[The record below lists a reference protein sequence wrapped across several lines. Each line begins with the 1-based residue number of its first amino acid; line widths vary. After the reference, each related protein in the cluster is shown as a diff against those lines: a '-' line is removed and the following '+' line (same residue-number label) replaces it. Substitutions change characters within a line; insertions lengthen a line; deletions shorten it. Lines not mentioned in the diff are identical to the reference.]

1 MACGLLFGRE
11 KDQPEDKTMNSTTYS
26 EFEDWLP
33 RPSALRLAVAL
44 WIAGLALAVAVGA
57 RVQRTAPGPASTFTS
72 SMGTEAHGV
81 PVDSAAPASVVVLPE
96 DVVVGH
102 RKASPGVTLRQKP

>member
-1 MACGLLFGRE
+1 M
-11 KDQPEDKTMNSTTYS
+11 DSTTYS

-33 RPSALRLAVAL
+33 RPSALRLGLAL
-44 WIAGLALAVAVGA
+44 WIAGVALAVAVGA
-57 RVQRTAPGPASTFTS
+57 RVHRTAPEPASTFTS
-72 SMGTEAHGV
+72 SSGMEVYGV